1 MVCILTIFCFIS
13 YVYIS
18 RQIYIVGQIT
28 RYDWI
33 KNDLFAKTMHRV
45 YICIWESVE
54 LWLYFLF
61 VCVQKF
67 SALLTRTNKYCKRT
81 DSSIIK

>member
-54 LWLYFLF
+54 LWLHFLF
-61 VCVQKF
+61 VCAKIF
-67 SALLTRTNKYCKRT
+67 RPINTNK
-81 DSSIIK
+81 